1 MYLYIIDIYRPEKD
15 TQNGTGNR
23 TGRTGRT
30 GEVED
35 RTTKKR
41 LPNIVPGQGCQNR
54 TARIRQ
60 DRKDR
65 TSRKGLPQQDI

>member
-1 MYLYIIDIYRPEKD
+1 MYLYILDIYRPEKD

-23 TGRTGRT
+23 TGRTE
-30 GEVED
+30 EVED

-41 LPNIVPGQGCQNR
+41 LLNIVPGQGCQNR

-60 DRKDR
+60 NQKDR
-65 TSRKGLPQQDI
+65 TARTGLLQQDI